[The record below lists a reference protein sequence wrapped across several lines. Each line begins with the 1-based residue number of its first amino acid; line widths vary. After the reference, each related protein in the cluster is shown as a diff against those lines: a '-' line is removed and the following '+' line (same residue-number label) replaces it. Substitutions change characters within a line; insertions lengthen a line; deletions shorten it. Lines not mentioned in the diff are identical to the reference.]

1 MVFQQAVVALIDA
14 DGEYNAMIQYVLPEL
29 AKHGTTSVTDARTYW
44 KRDQHKTRK
53 KLADNN
59 ALTTRFNLGLCAYST
74 EDEITQIASLKSL
87 FSNNENSLLKINQIK
102 LYADGITYNKTA
114 ALHSYYKEDFFHQ
127 PTNNGLNYF
136 TEARMA
142 KYISELEATG
152 FDFHIHT
159 IGNRGVIEALNA
171 IQYSGSS
178 SGNACR
184 ND

>member
-1 MVFQQAVVALIDA
+1 VVFQQAVVALIDA